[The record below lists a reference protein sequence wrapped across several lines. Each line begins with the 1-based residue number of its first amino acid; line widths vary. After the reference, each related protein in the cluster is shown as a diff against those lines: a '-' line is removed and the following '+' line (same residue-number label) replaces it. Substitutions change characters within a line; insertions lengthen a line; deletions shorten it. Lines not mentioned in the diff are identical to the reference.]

1 MRIDN
6 RFRCAVCLLV
16 TIVILCSGPFLW
28 ARPAV
33 AAEASASAAAS
44 EQPQQPP
51 EDEIV
56 PEPSASRAPE
66 PVVIKE
72 TLTSGQRYVEPLVA
86 PGSTNLLI
94 CAPDPSAWNMDTIVI
109 ASISPNT
116 GSVSLISLPR
126 DVYIQYS
133 ASLEAA
139 VEAVL
144 PGLLD
149 EPGMRKINAAH
160 AIGDKL
166 KYKEGTG
173 RFDRPYIE
181 FLADV
186 IEEVFAIRVDDYV
199 YLQTRGFRRIVDYF
213 GGVTVNVPVRMLY
226 NDPFQDLAIDL
237 QPGSQH
243 LDGSQAEGFVRFRQ
257 GYDDE
262 GNFMNYGD
270 VFRKENQ
277 SRFLK
282 AFLQQHLTLRNLT
295 RLSDISEFVSRNVIT
310 SVKGWDRIVVYGAL
324 AEKAVADKYP
334 IEAVKLRMNDARIHG
349 LSYVLI
355 ETEAQGST
363 GGSWEAPDTGD
374 ASGTGEASGAG
385 EATGTGEATSTGG
398 ESGTGEASGAG
409 N

>member
-16 TIVILCSGPFLW
+16 TIVILASGPFLW

-33 AAEASASAAAS
+33 AAEETPVVADSAAPLSSTAAN
-44 EQPQQPP
+44 
-51 EDEIV
+51 V
-56 PEPSASRAPE
+56 PEPSVSRAPD

-72 TLTSGQRYVEPLVA
+72 TLTQGQRYVEQLVA
-86 PGSTNLLI
+86 PDSTNLLI

-109 ASISPNT
+109 ASISPQAGT
-116 GSVSLISLPR
+116 VSLISLPR
-126 DVYIQYS
+126 DIFVQYS
-133 ASLEAA
+133 PSLEAA
-139 VEAVL
+139 VETAF

-186 IEEVFAIRVDDYV
+186 IEEMFAIRVDDYM

-213 GGVTVNVPVRMLY
+213 GGVTVNVPIRMLY
-226 NDPFQDLAIDL
+226 KDPFQELSIDL
-237 QPGSQH
+237 MPGSQH
-243 LDGSQAEGFVRFRQ
+243 LDGAQAEGFVRFRQ
-257 GYDDE
+257 GYDDA

-295 RLSDISEFVSRNVIT
+295 RLSDIAAFVGRNVIT
-310 SVKGWDRIVVYGAL
+310 SVKGWERIVAYGAL

-334 IEAVKLRMNDARIHG
+334 IEAVKLRMQDARIDG
-349 LSYVLI
+349 LSYVLL
-355 ETEAQGST
+355 ETEEDTSGGGVETTDQAS
-363 GGSWEAPDTGD
+363 GGS
-374 ASGTGEASGAG
+374 GAAADDG
-385 EATGTGEATSTGG
+385 SYGQP
-398 ESGTGEASGAG
+398 
-409 N
+409 

>member
-16 TIVILCSGPFLW
+16 TIIILCSGPFWW
-28 ARPAV
+28 ARSAV
-33 AAEASASAAAS
+33 VAEAVSTDAEVVES
-44 EQPQQPP
+44 EAPSYEP
-51 EDEIV
+51 V
-56 PEPSASRAPE
+56 APEPSASREPE
-66 PVVIKE
+66 PVFIEE
-72 TLTSGQRYVEPLVA
+72 TLTSGQHYVERLVA
-86 PGSTNLLI
+86 EDSTNLLI

-109 ASISPNT
+109 ASISQHS
-116 GSVSLISLPR
+116 GAVSLISLPR

-133 ASLEAA
+133 DSLEESVDAA
-139 VEAVL
+139 F

-166 KYKEGTG
+166 KYKAGAG

-213 GGVTVNVPVRMLY
+213 GGVTINVPIRMLY
-226 NDPFQDLAIDL
+226 QDPFQDLSIDL
-237 QPGSQH
+237 QPGIQL
-243 LDGSQAEGFVRFRQ
+243 LDGTQAENFVRFRQ

-262 GNFMNYGD
+262 GNFTNYGD
-270 VFRKENQ
+270 LFRKENQ

-295 RLSDISEFVSRNVIT
+295 RLSDISEFVGRNVIT
-310 SVKGWDRIVVYGAL
+310 SVKGWERIVAYGAL

-334 IEAVKLRMNDARIHG
+334 IETVKLRMRDAHIDG
-349 LSYVLI
+349 LSYVVI
-355 ETEAQGST
+355 ETTAADEADGNDDVT
-363 GGSWEAPDTGD
+363 GLADG
-374 ASGTGEASGAG
+374 SGTVGAAGSGRDPEVSGVAGAG
-385 EATGTGEATSTGG
+385 G
-398 ESGTGEASGAG
+398 
-409 N
+409 